1 MKLLNIAVATV
12 LMTTTFVVG
21 APSEATA
28 QTTVKVSDTHV
39 TYDRKTRASRAL
51 VQAKRYLGVPYVYG
65 GNTPRG
71 FDCSGY
77 TRWVYNKVGVKLPR
91 RASEQR
97 RATRYVRYPKPGD
110 LTFFHRYGRV
120 YHVGIYAGNHY
131 VYHAPRPGQRVKK
144 ERIWTS
150 NVTYG
155 RP

>member
-1 MKLLNIAVATV
+1 MKLLNIAVATALV
-12 LMTTTFVVG
+12 FGGTTLL

-28 QTTVKVSDTHV
+28 QTTVKVSDTQV

-51 VQAKRYLGVPYVYG
+51 RQAKRYLGVPYVYG

-110 LTFFHRYGRV
+110 LTFFHSGGRV
-120 YHVGIYAGNHY
+120 YHVGIYAGNRY

-144 ERIWTS
+144 ERIWTRS
-150 NVTYG
+150 VTYG